1 MSDFQ
6 LMPEAHH
13 YLGIE
18 MNQQVW
24 RLLAQP
30 ARDEQE
36 QRRLEHFALAS
47 MFHWQHSLEFQPVN
61 AQRGHWLLSRVYAVL
76 ERGEESVVHAMHCFE
91 LTQQLSLR
99 GFDLAYAHEALARA
113 QAAAGDPVAAAR
125 HYEDALQAADEISGP
140 QDQKHFLDD
149 LKSPPWFEAENEREP
164 GISGNTWRGNV
175 AVSSA

>member
-1 MSDFQ
+1 MSDFP
-6 LMPEAHH
+6 LTPETHH

-36 QRRLEHFALAS
+36 QRRLEQFALAS
-47 MFHWQHSLEFQPVN
+47 MYHWQHSPDFQPVN

-76 ERGEESVVHAMHCFE
+76 ESGEQSVVHVMHCYE
-91 LTQQLSLR
+91 LTQQLRLR

-113 QAAAGDPVAAAR
+113 QAAVGDLVASAR
-125 HYEDALQAADEISGP
+125 HYGDALQAADEISSA
-140 QDQKHFLDD
+140 QDRQLFLDD
-149 LKSPPWFEAENEREP
+149 LKSPPWFGAE
-164 GISGNTWRGNV
+164 I
-175 AVSSA
+175 